1 MDKVLR
7 VSWISVNSVFGGDTN
22 RVILILKFRLLIL
35 NCSPEADM
43 IRSHADVVGSLL
55 RPPELLAAQKK
66 LAAGELQA
74 AAFKKVEDGAVDQAV
89 ALQEEAGLEIITDG
103 EMRRQSFQAQMTA
116 AVDGFGEHTL
126 DAFLWGQWHGD
137 QATGDQSLAR
147 PAGLGVVSKLRRRR
161 HLCAEEF
168 TYLRARTQRIAKV
181 TLPSPS
187 LWLNFWSHQRSSHA
201 YPTLESFLADVT
213 EILCEEVAELARLG
227 ATYIQIDAPHYALLI
242 DPETRGFYEQQTAE
256 GGRPVSMQQWLERA
270 LELDNA
276 VIGAAPAVTFGF
288 HLCRGNQASRWL
300 AGGTYEPIAPTVFR
314 KIKAHRLL
322 LEYDD
327 MRSGSFEPLRYVPED
342 KFVVLGLITTKTP
355 RIESRQELT
364 ERVREAS
371 RYVPLER
378 LALSPQCGFASS
390 EIGNRISFE
399 DEERKLRLLVETAKA
414 LWG

>member
-1 MDKVLR
+1 
-7 VSWISVNSVFGGDTN
+7 
-22 RVILILKFRLLIL
+22 
-35 NCSPEADM
+35 M
-43 IRSHADVVGSLL
+43 IRSHADLVGSLV
-55 RPPELLAAQKK
+55 RPAELLAAQKK
-66 LAAGELQA
+66 FAAGELEA
-74 AAFKKVEDGAVDQAV
+74 ADFKRIEDQAVDQAV
-89 ALQEEAGLEIITDG
+89 TLQEAAGLEIVTDG

-137 QATGDQSLAR
+137 QTTGGWSLGR
-147 PAGLGVVSKLRRRR
+147 PPNLGVVSKLRRRR

-168 TYLRARTQRIAKV
+168 TYLRGRTRGVAKV

-187 LWLNFWSHQRSSHA
+187 LWVNFWSRQHSSQA
-201 YPTLESFLADVT
+201 YPTLELFLADVT
-213 EILCEEVAELARLG
+213 EILCEEVTELARLG

-242 DPETRGFYEQQTAE
+242 DPVTRGFYEQQAALAGSSE
-256 GGRPVSMQQWLERA
+256 SMQQWLDRA

-276 VIGAAPAVTFGF
+276 VISAAPAVTFGF

-300 AGGTYEPIAPTVFR
+300 AEGSYEPIAPTVFR

-327 MRSGSFEPLRYVPED
+327 VRSGSFEPLRHVPND
-342 KFVVLGLITTKTP
+342 KSVVLGLITTKTP
-355 RIESRQELT
+355 HVENRQELT
-364 ERVREAS
+364 QRVRDAS

-390 EIGNRISFE
+390 VIGNHISPE
-399 DEERKLRLLVETAKA
+399 DEKRKLRLLVETARA
-414 LWG
+414 VWG